1 MMSPTSM
8 RFGARTS
15 RARSRGR
22 LGLTGLCMCAILS
35 GGCAERNNVKARVK
49 TFPWASTAK
58 SRPVAPQL
66 VNASYE
72 ETANSPELDVDLDA
86 EDIAPPP
93 SPLVIVNGAPTRPR
107 VPVSV
112 SGASNAAKFEPLSIA
127 PQLTP
132 EETQAAQQQT
142 NQSLSIAERN
152 VTSTR
157 GRTLNAAQS
166 DLVSKVRSFVSEARE
181 AAHNG
186 DWTRASTA
194 AKKAQVLSEELARS
208 L

>member
-1 MMSPTSM
+1 
-8 RFGARTS
+8 
-15 RARSRGR
+15 
-22 LGLTGLCMCAILS
+22 LCVCAIVS
-35 GGCAERNNVKARVK
+35 GGCAERNNAKARVK

-72 ETANSPELDVDLDA
+72 EAANSPELHVDLDA

-93 SPLVIVNGAPTRPR
+93 SPLVSVNGAPARPR
-107 VPVSV
+107 VPVSA
-112 SGASNAAKFEPLSIA
+112 SGGSNAAKFEPLSIA

-142 NQSLSIAERN
+142 NQSLSITERN
-152 VTSTR
+152 VASSR

-194 AKKAQVLSEELARS
+194 AKKAQVLSEELVRS